1 MDISFKAKA
10 YKKGKGLAINLTG
23 GVANGIGI
31 TEPCEIVLT
40 KTDNGVITMRPA
52 SPGVLVTISGKP
64 CYTWE
69 EAAWAVEAERAK
81 EQEALYAEDAPDR
94 QGDQNGDDPENE

>member
-1 MDISFKAKA
+1 MTRSF
-10 YKKGKGLAINLTG
+10 YKRGKGRILHIPAAMLGDGMDVEKVTIEA
-23 GVANGIGI
+23 VQDGILI
-31 TEPCEIVLT
+31 
-40 KTDNGVITMRPA
+40 RPA

-81 EQEALYAEDAPDR
+81 EQEAMYAEDGGAEEE
-94 QGDQNGDDPENE
+94 GTQNADHPENE

>member
-1 MDISFKAKA
+1 MWSRKVLHRNGSGTITLNRKMMEDAGWS
-10 YKKGKGLAINLTG
+10 
-23 GVANGIGI
+23 GVLSVGVEIGA
-31 TEPCEIVLT
+31 
-40 KTDNGVITMRPA
+40 DGVVTMRPA

-81 EQEALYAEDAPDR
+81 EQEALYAEDD
-94 QGDQNGDDPENE
+94 GGGVEEGES

>member
-1 MDISFKAKA
+1 MEDAGWS
-10 YKKGKGLAINLTG
+10 
-23 GVANGIGI
+23 GVLSVGVEIGA
-31 TEPCEIVLT
+31 
-40 KTDNGVITMRPA
+40 DGVVTMRPA

-81 EQEALYAEDAPDR
+81 EQEAMYAEDAPDR
-94 QGDQNGDDPENE
+94 HGAQNAEDPENE

>member
-1 MDISFKAKA
+1 MEDAGWS
-10 YKKGKGLAINLTG
+10 
-23 GVANGIGI
+23 GVEAVSVEIGSNGA
-31 TEPCEIVLT
+31 V
-40 KTDNGVITMRPA
+40 TMKPA
-52 SPGVLVTISGKP
+52 ASSVLVTISGKP

-94 QGDQNGDDPENE
+94 QGDQNGDDPKSE

>member
-1 MDISFKAKA
+1 MWSRKILHRNGSGTITLNRKMMEDAGWS
-10 YKKGKGLAINLTG
+10 
-23 GVANGIGI
+23 GVESVNVEIGA
-31 TEPCEIVLT
+31 
-40 KTDNGVITMRPA
+40 DGVVTMRPA

-81 EQEALYAEDAPDR
+81 EQEALYAEDDGGAV
-94 QGDQNGDDPENE
+94 GAQNADEPENE

>member
-1 MDISFKAKA
+1 MWKRKILHRNGSGTITLNRKMMEDAGWS
-10 YKKGKGLAINLTG
+10 
-23 GVANGIGI
+23 GVLSVGVEIGA
-31 TEPCEIVLT
+31 
-40 KTDNGVITMRPA
+40 DGVVTMRPA

-81 EQEALYAEDAPDR
+81 EQEAMYAED
-94 QGDQNGDDPENE
+94 GDGGVEEGES